1 MLSAVGFSQTQM
13 AFPDLSKARGASRRV
28 AALLDRVPAVDGDAP
43 GIELGPRRALLAAEE
58 KGGGGGG
65 GNDGRALE
73 VVAVASSSSAS
84 ASPAPAAFAEIS
96 DAAPVTGAATSSSSS
111 PPATNALVVVPCL
124 GQVDFRSVRFAYP
137 SRRGAPVLSDFSL
150 SVRAGDTVA
159 LVGPSGGGKSTVL
172 SLLLRFYDVD
182 AGIVELDGSDV
193 RSLALSSL
201 RSRVALVAQEPVMF
215 TGTIR
220 DNVVY
225 GLEGFG
231 GANLEEEKDTEEVVA
246 TATMTKKRG
255 LFSSLLSRHDKGT
268 GDGADEEA
276 AAPAA
281 VLSSLSRKKSER
293 RILEAPTAT
302 KVSDGM
308 LRAALVAANA
318 AEFVDRAPRGVD
330 TRLGQGDGGV
340 QLSGGQKKRLAVA
353 RALLRDPAVLLL
365 DEATSALD
373 AASEAAVVAALER
386 ASEGRTTLVVA
397 HRLSTV
403 AKSDCLAYV
412 SGGRVAEKGTHQELL
427 AAGGAY
433 AALVTMNNSSSG
445 SGGSSGSAGAAAV
458 EGSSS
463 SSSS

>member
-1 MLSAVGFSQTQM
+1 MLSAIGFSQVQM
-13 AFPDLSKARGASRRV
+13 AFPDLSKAKGASRRV

-43 GIELGPRRALLAAEE
+43 GVELAPHRALAAAGEE
-58 KGGGGGG
+58 KSGGRGGGSA
-65 GNDGRALE
+65 ALE
-73 VVAVASSSSAS
+73 VVAASSSSSVSVSVAVPENSTVAPAS
-84 ASPAPAAFAEIS
+84 AAPATI
-96 DAAPVTGAATSSSSS
+96 GATIPSSSS
-111 PPATNALVVVPCL
+111 PLVVPVF
-124 GQVDFRSVRFAYP
+124 GRVDFVSVKFAYF
-137 SRRGAPVLSDFSL
+137 SRKAAPVLTDFTL
-150 SVRAGDTVA
+150 SVPAGATVA

-182 AGIVELDGSDV
+182 AGRVELDGRDV

-231 GANLEEEKDTEEVVA
+231 GANLEEKQEERKAVAVV
-246 TATMTKKRG
+246 TKEKKRG
-255 LFSSLLSRHDKGT
+255 LFFSRKKKN
-268 GDGADEEA
+268 DGGVGDEEA
-276 AAPAA
+276 AF
-281 VLSSLSRKKSER
+281 VVSSLSKRKKKSTTTSATS
-293 RILEAPTAT
+293 RITDE
-302 KVSDGM
+302 M

-318 AEFVDRAPRGVD
+318 AEFVDATPCGID

-340 QLSGGQKKRLAVA
+340 QLSGGQKQRLAIA

-373 AASEAAVVAALER
+373 AASEAAVVAALEK
-386 ASEGRTTLVVA
+386 ATEGRTTLVVA

-403 AKSDCLAYV
+403 RNADALAFV
-412 SGGRVAEKGTHQELL
+412 SGGEVKEQGTHEELL

-433 AALVTMNNSSSG
+433 AALAEMNNSA
-445 SGGSSGSAGAAAV
+445 GSSIP
-458 EGSSS
+458 SSS
-463 SSSS
+463 SSPSA